1 MVVKRKQELLDTLE
15 PLLSSPSK
23 NLGAYGDGG
32 AIFTNDNELA
42 HTIRGIVNHGMYI
55 RYQHDVVGVNSR
67 LDSVQAA
74 ILNIKLNY
82 LDIYNEF
89 KKAAALK
96 YNQRLGDNPKLVT
109 PEKEIATAM
118 FIISIL

>member
-1 MVVKRKQELLDTLE
+1 M
-15 PLLSSPSK
+15 
-23 NLGAYGDGG
+23 GAYGDGG

-55 RYQHDVVGVNSR
+55 RYKHDVVGVNSR

-82 LDIYNEF
+82 LDFYNESR
-89 KKAAALK
+89 KAAALK
-96 YNQRLGDNPKLVT
+96 YNQRLAIIPNWLLHL
-109 PEKEIATAM
+109 EKEIVTPM